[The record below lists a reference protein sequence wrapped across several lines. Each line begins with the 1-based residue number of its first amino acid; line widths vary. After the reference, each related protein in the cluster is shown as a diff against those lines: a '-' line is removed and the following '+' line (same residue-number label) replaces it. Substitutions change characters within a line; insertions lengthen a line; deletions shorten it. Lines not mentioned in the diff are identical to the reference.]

1 MGAHYR
7 DCTDS
12 GKLPVAGFCSQR
24 RIRALQ
30 ASLGVSLRTMS
41 APATTGSG
49 APERDIY
56 SVSRL
61 NSEVRKLLEQ
71 GFARIWLEG
80 ELSNIARPSSGHLYF
95 SMKDAGAQIRGAMFR
110 NRNQALR
117 FKPEEGLQVL
127 VRARVSL
134 YEPRGDYQLIVDHME
149 LAGDGILQRAFE
161 ELKAKLAA
169 EGLFAAEDKR
179 QLPQLPQ
186 RIGVIT
192 SPTGAAVRDVLSVL
206 KRRFPAIPVRVYP
219 VPVQGKDAAGEI
231 AAAIDMASARA
242 DCDVLI
248 LTRGGGSLEDLWS
261 FNEEIVARAIHRCRI
276 PLVSAVGHEVDFT
289 IADFVADRR
298 APTPS
303 AAAELVSPDQQEW
316 LAHVHHLAVRLQ
328 QRLQQVRT
336 ESNQQLAWLEKRLQ
350 QLHPGQTLRQQAQ
363 RLDDLERRSRLSI
376 TSTISHLHATLQAA
390 HARLRQHSPRSR
402 IGEME
407 LRWRG
412 LARRL
417 GVSLKSFM
425 THQQQALTV
434 HSRALHAISPLA
446 TLERGYAI
454 VRTPGGDIVR
464 TAESVKPGDPVEAR
478 LAKGQLLCTV
488 DKINNS

>member
-1 MGAHYR
+1 
-7 DCTDS
+7 
-12 GKLPVAGFCSQR
+12 
-24 RIRALQ
+24 
-30 ASLGVSLRTMS
+30 MS

-149 LAGDGILQRAFE
+149 LAGDGVLQRAFE

-169 EGLFAAEDKR
+169 EGLFAAEDKLE
-179 QLPQLPQ
+179 LPQLPQ

-206 KRRFPAIPVRVYP
+206 KRRFPAIPVRIYP
-219 VPVQGKDAAGEI
+219 VTVQGKDAAGEI
-231 AAAIDMASARA
+231 AAAIDTASGRA

-248 LTRGGGSLEDLWS
+248 LTRGGGSLEDLWP
-261 FNEEIVARAIHRCRI
+261 FNEEVVARAIHRCRT

-303 AAAELVSPDQQEW
+303 VAAELVSPDQQEW
-316 LAHVHHLAVRLQ
+316 LAHVQHLAVRMQ
-328 QRLQQVRT
+328 QRLQQARI
-336 ESNQQLAWLEKRLQ
+336 ESGQQLAWLHKRLQ
-350 QLHPGQTLRQQAQ
+350 QLHPGQNLRQQAQ

-376 TSTISHLHATLQAA
+376 TSTISHLHASLQAT
-390 HARLRQHSPRSR
+390 HARLRQHSPGARL
-402 IGEME
+402 GEME

-412 LARRL
+412 LAQRL
-417 GVSLKSFM
+417 GAALKSFM
-425 THQQQALTV
+425 TRQQQALTV
-434 HSRALHAISPLA
+434 NSRALHAISPLA

-454 VRTPGGDIVR
+454 VRTPGGNIVR
-464 TAESVKPGDPVEAR
+464 TTESIKPGDPVEAR
-478 LAKGQLLCTV
+478 LARGTLQCTV
-488 DKINNS
+488 DAIDHSDQ

>member
-1 MGAHYR
+1 M
-7 DCTDS
+7 
-12 GKLPVAGFCSQR
+12 
-24 RIRALQ
+24 
-30 ASLGVSLRTMS
+30 GVSLQTMTA
-41 APATTGSG
+41 APATGSG

-56 SVSRL
+56 TVSRL

-71 GFARIWLEG
+71 GFSRIWLEG

-95 SMKDAGAQIRGAMFR
+95 SLKDADAQIRGAMFR

-149 LAGDGILQRAFE
+149 LAGDGVLQRAFE
-161 ELKAKLAA
+161 ELKRKLAA
-169 EGLFAAEDKR
+169 EGLFDAEVK
-179 QLPQLPQ
+179 QELPLLPQ

-192 SPTGAAVRDVLSVL
+192 SPSGAAIRDVLSVL
-206 KRRFPAIPVRVYP
+206 KRRFPAIPVRIYP
-219 VPVQGKDAAGEI
+219 VAVQGKEAAAEI
-231 AAAIDMASARA
+231 AAAIETASKRA

-276 PLVSAVGHEVDFT
+276 PLVSAVGHEIDFT

-298 APTPS
+298 AATPS
-303 AAAELVSPDQQEW
+303 AAAELVSPDQLEW
-316 LAHVHHLAVRLQ
+316 LAHMQHLAMRMQNRLQ
-328 QRLQQVRT
+328 QARSESGQRLV
-336 ESNQQLAWLEKRLQ
+336 WLEKRLQ

-363 RLDDLERRSRLSI
+363 RLDDLERRSRLGIAS
-376 TSTISHLHATLQAA
+376 SISHLHASLQAA
-390 HARLRQHSPRSR
+390 HGRLRQHSPRTR
-402 IGEME
+402 IGEMD
-407 LRWRG
+407 LRWRA

-417 GVSLKSFM
+417 GVSMQSFLARR
-425 THQQQALTV
+425 QQVLTV

-446 TLERGYAI
+446 TLERGYSI
-454 VRTPGGDIVR
+454 VRTPDGTIVR
-464 TAESVKPGDPVEAR
+464 TADAVKPGDPVEAR
-478 LAKGQLLCTV
+478 LARGTLQCTV
-488 DKINNS
+488 DAVRKTG

>member
-1 MGAHYR
+1 M
-7 DCTDS
+7 
-12 GKLPVAGFCSQR
+12 
-24 RIRALQ
+24 
-30 ASLGVSLRTMS
+30 GVSLQTMTD
-41 APATTGSG
+41 PATTGSG

-71 GFARIWLEG
+71 GFAQIWLEG

-95 SMKDAGAQIRGAMFR
+95 SLKDADAQIRGAMFR

-149 LAGDGILQRAFE
+149 LAGDGVLQRAFE
-161 ELKAKLAA
+161 ELKQKLAA
-169 EGLFAAEDKR
+169 EGLFDAAAR
-179 QLPQLPQ
+179 QELPLLPQ

-192 SPTGAAVRDVLSVL
+192 SPTGAAIRDVLSVL

-219 VPVQGKDAAGEI
+219 VAVQGKDAAGEI
-231 AAAIDMASARA
+231 AATIDTASSQA

-261 FNEEIVARAIHRCRI
+261 FNEEAVARAIHRCRI
-276 PLVSAVGHEVDFT
+276 PLVSAVGHEIDFT

-298 APTPS
+298 AATPS

-316 LAHVHHLAVRLQ
+316 LTHMQHLAMRMQNRLQ
-328 QRLQQVRT
+328 QARS
-336 ESNQQLAWLEKRLQ
+336 ESSQQLAWLEKRLQ
-350 QLHPGQTLRQQAQ
+350 QLHLGQTLRQQAQ

-376 TSTISHLHATLQAA
+376 ATSISHLQASLQAT
-390 HARLRQHSPRSR
+390 HARLRQHSPRYR
-402 IGEME
+402 IGEMD

-417 GVSLKSFM
+417 GVSVQSFM
-425 THQQQALTV
+425 AHQQQALTV

-464 TAESVKPGDPVEAR
+464 TADTVKPGDPVEAR
-478 LAKGQLLCTV
+478 LARGSLQCTV
-488 DKINNS
+488 NTIRKTD

>member
-1 MGAHYR
+1 LH
-7 DCTDS
+7 
-12 GKLPVAGFCSQR
+12 
-24 RIRALQ
+24 
-30 ASLGVSLRTMS
+30 TMI

-95 SMKDAGAQIRGAMFR
+95 SLKDAGAQIRGAMFR
-110 NRNQALR
+110 NRNQVLR
-117 FKPEEGLQVL
+117 FKPEEGMQVL

-161 ELKAKLAA
+161 ELKAQLAA
-169 EGLFAAEDKR
+169 EGLFDAADKLE
-179 QLPQLPQ
+179 LPQLPQ

-192 SPTGAAVRDVLSVL
+192 SPSGAAIRDVLSVL

-219 VPVQGKDAAGEI
+219 VAVQGKGAAGEI
-231 AAAIDMASARA
+231 AAAIDRASGRA

-261 FNEEIVARAIHRCRI
+261 FNEEVVARAIHRCRI
-276 PLVSAVGHEVDFT
+276 PLVSAVGHEIDFT
-289 IADFVADRR
+289 IADFTADRR

-316 LAHVHHLAVRLQ
+316 QAHVQHLAVRMQ
-328 QRLQQVRT
+328 NRLRQTGRD
-336 ESNQQLAWLEKRLQ
+336 SSQQLGWLKRRLQ

-363 RLDDLERRSRLSI
+363 RLDDLERRSRISI
-376 TSTISHLHATLQAA
+376 TSMISHLHASLQAT
-390 HARLRQHSPRSR
+390 HARLQQHSPRSR
-402 IGEME
+402 IGELD

-412 LARRL
+412 QARRL
-417 GVSLKSFM
+417 GASLQASM
-425 THQQQALTV
+425 RRRQQALAV
-434 HSRALHAISPLA
+434 QSRALHAFSPLA

-464 TAESVKPGDPVEAR
+464 MADTIKPGDPVEAR
-478 LAKGQLLCTV
+478 LAKGTLLCTV
-488 DKINNS
+488 DKINST